1 MDPNFTRPVPHDRA
15 LGDIAFTT
23 YLYYREARHLE
34 ASPADFAAWLA
45 TLPPARR
52 LHAES
57 RGLASARAIPAFKRF
72 LLEGRGHSLT
82 DFLAARL
89 SPAVLAFWQA
99 LPDEDK

>member
-1 MDPNFTRPVPHDRA
+1 MNPKFNFPVPHGV

-23 YLYYREARHLE
+23 YLYYREARHVE

-52 LHAES
+52 AHAEF
-57 RGLASARAIPAFKRF
+57 RGLAAARSMPDFKRF
-72 LLEGRGHSLT
+72 LLESRGYSLT

-89 SPAVLAFWQA
+89 SPTVLAFWQA
-99 LPDEDK
+99 LPDEDE